1 MLTIRETTEIGQA
14 TQVYV
19 DDSGQMS
26 LTAEAQVDP
35 NGQRRGLVLPMTLAE
50 VERLK
55 TSLSLAAQMMRRA
68 GVE

>member
-1 MLTIRETTEIGQA
+1 MLIISETTECRQS

-26 LTAEAQVDP
+26 LTVENAPDLGGRSIV
-35 NGQRRGLVLPMTLAE
+35 VPMTLAE
-50 VERLK
+50 VHRLQS
-55 TSLSLAAQMMRRA
+55 TLNLAAATMRRA

>member
-19 DDSGQMS
+19 DDAGYMS
-26 LTAEAQVDP
+26 LTVE
-35 NGQRRGLVLPMTLAE
+35 NGPDLGGRSIVVPMTLAE
-50 VERLK
+50 VHRLQS
-55 TSLSLAAQMMRRA
+55 TLNLAAATMRRA

>member
-1 MLTIRETTEIGQA
+1 MLIIRETTECRQA

-26 LTAEAQVDP
+26 LTVENASDLGGRSIV
-35 NGQRRGLVLPMTLAE
+35 VPMTLAE
-50 VERLK
+50 VHRLQS
-55 TSLSLAAQMMRRA
+55 TLNLAAATMRRA